1 MEATCAR
8 TLDLLDKGRIPKLDD
23 LVFLASK
30 RGKAVWVLAIIAEW
44 SHDVKVFFFSILVL
58 KKLWSIFFL
67 AGVSLH
73 PFWINLFFFP
83 FNPPALPAALVRVS
97 SHKSPQ
103 LRLTMV
109 IVATCSAMVDTL
121 RILRV

>member
-44 SHDVKVFFFSILVL
+44 SHDVKVFFFNLGA
-58 KKLWSIFFL
+58 KKIVVHFFSGRGL
-67 AGVSLH
+67 ASSFLDQS
-73 PFWINLFFFP
+73 FFFSVQSAG
-83 FNPPALPAALVRVS
+83 F
-97 SHKSPQ
+97 
-103 LRLTMV
+103 
-109 IVATCSAMVDTL
+109 TCRFS
-121 RILRV
+121 